1 MKIRTLSMAT
11 LIASTAFAFGCSGGG
26 GGGGGTG
33 STAAGST
40 GQVSSGL
47 PTPSRDA
54 AGYSFNSFYSPA
66 VNIKGAQIAA
76 MHVAPVGTQQG
87 ILIADSPFSNV
98 AGVASGTA
106 AVFETKFNF
115 DASSFATI
123 GTQTFAATANRDAP
137 GAGDLYV
144 RDANGN
150 WTLSE
155 DSGENEMVVAAVSS
169 ADLYTAR
176 GSIASPMKIKWNG
189 TEIAAVNSA
198 RPTAAIGFKGKLV
211 VGASVSGAT
220 GGAASLYQ
228 LNGSTASQIKI
239 PANGIGGGVFQEVTS
254 MQVAQV
260 TSGTSVTGEFLFVA
274 VGEFDINGNALGGSV
289 MVTTDGKVFEQVA
302 NFNRDAP
309 TSLAWID
316 STIYVGSAAGTLS
329 YRDTKGVMIAE
340 PGLPT
345 LSGIQSL
352 TVHGTDLY
360 IGATTSAGA
369 EVFVRLPGSGSVTP
383 GPVTPTPKDYFYSTD
398 VAQIMAAKCA
408 SCHNGGIPAAQTAW
422 PLASPANAL
431 VDHAELIS
439 AGGGRINLA
448 TPAASLFLQKATND
462 TPHVGGEVI
471 KKTDADYAILL
482 AWITQGAK
490 FDNSVTPPTPV
501 AKTFNGDVFTLVQ
514 TDCMGCHSGGTG
526 GYTASA
532 NQTTS
537 YNSAVSKTTQTP
549 GQEAM
554 SLLLR
559 KAGRTNGTTH
569 GGGTVWAAG
578 SAKYNVVLQ
587 WIQDGV
593 LRQ

>member
-1 MKIRTLSMAT
+1 MKIRTLSIAA
-11 LIASTAFAFGCSGGG
+11 LIASTALAFGCSGGG
-26 GGGGGTG
+26 GGGGSA

-54 AGYSFNSFYSPA
+54 AGYSFSSFYQPS
-66 VNIKGAQIAA
+66 VNIQGAQIAA

-106 AVFETKFNF
+106 AVFETKFSF

-150 WTLSE
+150 WALSE
-155 DSGENEMVVAAVSS
+155 DSGENEMVVAAVTTS
-169 ADLYTAR
+169 DLYTAR

-198 RPTAAIGFKGKLV
+198 RPTAAIGFKGRLV
-211 VGASVSGAT
+211 VGASFSGAT
-220 GGAASLYQ
+220 GGAASLYT
-228 LNGSTASQIKI
+228 LKGSTATQVKI
-239 PANGIGGGVFQEVTS
+239 PANGVGGGVFQEVTS
-254 MQVAQV
+254 MEVAQV
-260 TSGTSVTGEFLFVA
+260 TSGSAVTGEFLFVA

-289 MVTTDGKVFEQVA
+289 MVSSDGATFEHVA
-302 NFNRDAP
+302 NYNSDAP

-316 STIYVGSAAGTLS
+316 STIYVGSAAGTLR
-329 YRDTKGVMIAE
+329 YRDAKGVMIDE

-352 TVHGTDLY
+352 KANGTDLY
-360 IGATTSAGA
+360 IGATTGFGA

-383 GPVTPTPKDYFYSTD
+383 GPITPSPTQDYFYATD
-398 VAQIMAAKCA
+398 VAQIMASKCA
-408 SCHNGGIPAAQTAW
+408 SCHDGGIPAAQTAW
-422 PLASPANAL
+422 PLASPASAL
-431 VDHAELIS
+431 ADHAELTN
-439 AGGGRINLA
+439 AADARIDLPN
-448 TPAASLFLQKATND
+448 PAASLFLQKATND
-462 TPHVGGEVI
+462 APHVGGEVI
-471 KKTDADYAILL
+471 KKTDPEYTILL

-490 FDNSVTPPTPV
+490 FDNTVTPPAPV

-514 TDCMGCHSGGTG
+514 TDCAGCHAGGTG
-526 GYTASA
+526 GYTASN

-537 YNSAVSKTTQTP
+537 YNSAVSKTNQTA
-549 GQEAM
+549 GMEEM

-559 KAGRTNGTTH
+559 KAGRTNGTAH
-569 GGGTVWAAG
+569 GGGTIWAAG

-587 WIQDGV
+587 WIKDGV